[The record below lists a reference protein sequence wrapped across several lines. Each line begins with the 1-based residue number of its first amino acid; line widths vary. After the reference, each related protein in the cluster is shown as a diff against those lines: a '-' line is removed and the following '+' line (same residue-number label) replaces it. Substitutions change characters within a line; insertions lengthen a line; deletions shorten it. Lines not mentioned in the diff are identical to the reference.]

1 MVDRGM
7 AGEVIG
13 DKGGLAKSKDASTK
27 GGEAMWAVT
36 FIKELWKKGIWNDAK
51 TVSIAVSACRH
62 PVVKVQS
69 AGIHFFL
76 GVEDEED
83 EEESEDEGPDLMKL
97 VRQRVVKKKTKGDD
111 RRLARARVVAGKV
124 RNCCYACLQWE
135 KIDIRWGIIET
146 QGEGFERRL
155 QGQLPRLGFVA

>member
-7 AGEVIG
+7 AGEVVG
-13 DKGGLAKSKDASTK
+13 DKGGLSKNKDASTK

-76 GVEDEED
+76 GVEDEEE
-83 EEESEDEGPDLMKL
+83 EEESEDEGPDLKKM
-97 VRQRVVKKKTKGDD
+97 VRQRVVKKRTKGDD

-124 RNCCYACLQWE
+124 
-135 KIDIRWGIIET
+135 KIEFGGSEAFT
-146 QGEGFERRL
+146 
-155 QGQLPRLGFVA
+155 